1 MATPSELR
9 TPAAVTSAL
18 IVKVCVAF
26 LWLPSLPIPMHS
38 FIQSSPP
45 PPSPKFVQ
53 GALANVL
60 GFPIGGT
67 TIGTHYSEG
76 HRVRLTVQIG
86 QAPDPTEAQ
95 FVRVADTINQLLEAN
110 LPVHVLT
117 LARSEAEATYKN
129 AMYNRH
135 VVPESV
141 TELTIAYIEGLAFT
155 CTGEAVV
162 ASTALVGSI
171 TVNKTKFRSAK
182 KELEVQYTVVPPA
195 DAPAV
200 AVAGSLGPLPTAE
213 EIATLNSD
221 AVRVAGGDGD
231 NGDAAAAGGEN
242 GGAAGEDGVQVVTPW
257 EVEGDQEIDYD
268 RLIKSFGSMRIS
280 EDLVARIE
288 RLTGRKC
295 HRFLRRG
302 LFFSHRDLNQLL
314 DLYEK
319 GTKFYLYTG
328 RGPSS
333 ESLHLGHLI
342 PFHFTRYLQEAFDVP
357 LVIQLTD
364 DEKFQF
370 KQGLAL
376 EECHR
381 LAYENAKD
389 IIACGFDQKKTFI
402 FSDLDYI
409 QHLYPTVLRI
419 QKLVTFNQAR
429 GIFGFTESDSCG
441 KIAFP
446 AVQAAPSFASSFE
459 VPLQGKKDMPC
470 LIPCAI
476 DQDAYFRMTR
486 DVAPRLGY
494 KKPSLIHSKFFP
506 GLEVRGRRRT
516 RAMGCV
522 DLSFVLLLFICI
534 DIRRV
539 HPTKNRARAGR
550 CLRPPSS
557 PPSTSPTR
565 PRRSSKRLGGPFPV
579 GRRRPSCRRS
589 WGRTW
594 RWTWPTNT

>member
-1 MATPSELR
+1 M
-9 TPAAVTSAL
+9 
-18 IVKVCVAF
+18 
-26 LWLPSLPIPMHS
+26 
-38 FIQSSPP
+38 
-45 PPSPKFVQ
+45 
-53 GALANVL
+53 L

-86 QAPDPTEAQ
+86 QAPDPTETQ
-95 FVRVADTINQLLEAN
+95 FIQVAETINTILAAN
-110 LPVHVLT
+110 QPVHVFK
-117 LARSEAEATYKN
+117 LARHRAQTSYKN

-135 VVPESV
+135 AVPESI
-141 TELTIAYIEGLAFT
+141 TELTIAYIEKIAFS
-155 CTGEAVV
+155 CTAEAVV
-162 ASTALVGSI
+162 ASTGMVGAI
-171 TVNKTKFRSAK
+171 TINKTKFRSAK
-182 KELEVQYTVVPPA
+182 KELEIQYTVSTPSESG
-195 DAPAV
+195 PAV
-200 AVAGSLGPLPTAE
+200 LAVAKEDDETLPSSEAISL
-213 EIATLNSD
+213 LNSD
-221 AVRVAGGDGD
+221 TVRQASGGKG
-231 NGDAAAAGGEN
+231 NEKGGN
-242 GGAAGEDGVQVVTPW
+242 GGSIGSASGEGGQVVTPW

-268 RLIKSFGSMRIS
+268 KLIKSFGSMRITES
-280 EDLVARIE
+280 LVSRIE
-288 RLTGRKC
+288 RLTNRKC

-302 LFFSHRDLNQLL
+302 LFFSHRDLTQLL

-389 IIACGFDQKKTFI
+389 VIACGFDVKKTFI

-409 QHLYPTVLRI
+409 QHLYPTVLKI

-446 AVQAAPSFASSFE
+446 AVQAAPSFPSSFP
-459 VPLQGKKDMPC
+459 VPLKGCLDMPC

-486 DVAPRLGY
+486 DVAPRLGC

-506 GLEVRGRRRT
+506 GLEVSGCGGAKIERAIMRGAGLQLFEAGYNCDCINLRWDISEGFFFKPCVLTDERDIPMYLPT
-516 RAMGCV
+516 PPFPLPPVTVPPRA
-522 DLSFVLLLFICI
+522 
-534 DIRRV
+534 
-539 HPTKNRARAGR
+539 KAARCPPR
-550 CLRPPSS
+550 PSS
-557 PPSTSPTR
+557 
-565 PRRSSKRLGGPFPV
+565 
-579 GRRRPSCRRS
+579 RPSM
-589 WGRTW
+589 
-594 RWTWPTNT
+594 